1 MAPSPELK
9 LMVSGV
15 ALDPLEAKRAAIL
28 ARQADARRE
37 LASLTD
43 CEPETDEHEPS
54 IRARL
59 AWLGLQKATK
69 RELRE
74 IIVNAMESDRNL

>member
-1 MAPSPELK
+1 MALSPELK

-15 ALDPLEAKRAAIL
+15 AFDPLEAKRTEIL
-28 ARQADARRE
+28 ARRAEALRE
-37 LASLTD
+37 LASMTD
-43 CEPETDEHEPS
+43 SERDTDDHAPS

-69 RELRE
+69 SELRE
-74 IIVNAMESDRNL
+74 IIVNAVERNPDL